1 MERSEELPRWRGR
14 SGSRRDAMSFC
25 FPAGHRTPWS
35 PPMCV
40 ISRTHSGPR
49 SVLPR
54 FIHSPAR
61 KSPATA
67 IVRSSSP
74 HISFDTF
81 ITSAFPTMPG
91 RLSPFLL
98 LPRTLRPPNRSFP
111 FVRDSG
117 GFFFSIF
124 FLPPSFHVDAVAAS
138 TYSCPARKLSPASLD
153 PALCHRRPS
162 ANRRQSLGETFELD
176 LSFVARNYST
186 IVRHGIIFL
195 RSPVVTSSVTIL
207 VF

>member
-117 GFFFSIF
+117 GFFFRSF
-124 FLPPSFHVDAVAAS
+124 F
-138 TYSCPARKLSPASLD
+138 Y
-153 PALCHRRPS
+153 RRPFTLTQLQHPPTVVQLANYPRRVLIRRFVTVGPRRIDDKAS
-162 ANRRQSLGETFELD
+162 AKHLN
-176 LSFVARNYST
+176 
-186 IVRHGIIFL
+186 
-195 RSPVVTSSVTIL
+195 
-207 VF
+207 